1 MIKKRKTGKYIFLN
15 IITLGIY
22 GLFFWTKWTND
33 LNKICDGDD
42 KDSGHYILVF
52 LLDIFSFGIYTL
64 VWNYQMAE
72 RMFQKASDY
81 NVTLKHGGMFV
92 MLWKIVP
99 FVSSVYKIK
108 YLNKLA
114 AAYNATIEPAPAEE
128 VAAEETEATETAE
141 VTEAAE

>member
-1 MIKKRKTGKYIFLN
+1 MIKKRKTAKYIILN

-22 GLFFWTKWTND
+22 GLVFWTKWTND

-42 KDSGHYILVF
+42 KESGHYLLVF
-52 LLDIFSFGIYTL
+52 LLDIFSCGIYTL

-72 RMFQKASDY
+72 RMYQKASDY
-81 NVTLKHGGMFV
+81 NITLKHGGMFV

-108 YLNKLA
+108 YMNKLA
-114 AAYNATIEPAPAEE
+114 EAYNATVEAAPVEEAPAEE
-128 VAAEETEATETAE
+128 V
-141 VTEAAE
+141 EAAE

>member
-33 LNKICDGDD
+33 LNKVCDGDD
-42 KDSGHYILVF
+42 KESGHYILVF

-72 RMFQKASDY
+72 RMYQKAKDY
-81 NVTLKHGGMFV
+81 NVKLKHGGMFV

-114 AAYNATIEPAPAEE
+114 AAYNATIEPAPVEE
-128 VAAEETEATETAE
+128 VTAEATETTETVE